1 MGIVILLLMLAGV
14 GLMLT
19 RKLPT
24 AFALVLLGLAVAVV
38 VGAPLTGENSVLDTV
53 VQEGS
58 TTLAATMLAVLI
70 GSWLGKLMEET
81 GIAGTL
87 VRKIVEFGGD
97 RPTVVALGVLAVSAL
112 VGTVTGSAPAAMMAG
127 IIGIPAMIAVGV
139 PKTTAAGTILMGI
152 AAGLPFELP
161 VWQFFSTALELP
173 VETVRSFMLRLFPF
187 AAFFAVVFVLVET
200 RRKGVEHAWSLASA
214 GERSGGGGAGD
225 GGSSAGGGASG
236 GDGRKGAARRRRDRA
251 RRMGDAPWYAL
262 LAPVVPLVLALGFE
276 LAIIPSMLA
285 GVLWAL
291 VTTTRPGQLS
301 KRLLRTLYGGFEV
314 AAPPIALFIAI
325 GILLAAV
332 KLPGAVAALDPL
344 VKAVAPGNPV
354 VFVLVFTLLVPL
366 CLYRG
371 PLNVYGLGAGIAGV
385 LIAAG
390 IYPAVAVLGLTASY
404 NQVFGVSDPTSTQT
418 VWAAQYSGV
427 SPQQVMLRTLPYV
440 WCVALGGLIVTAT
453 TQL

>member
-24 AFALVLLGLAVAVV
+24 AFALVLLAIAIAIAA
-38 VGAPLTGENSVLDTV
+38 GAPLTGENSVLDTV
-53 VQEGS
+53 IQQGAPA
-58 TTLAATMLAVLI
+58 LAATMLAVLI

-112 VGTVTGSAPAAMMAG
+112 IGTVTGSAPAAMMAG

-173 VETVRSFMLRLFPF
+173 IDTVKSFMMRLFPF
-187 AAFFAVVFVLVET
+187 AAFFAVLFVLVES

-214 GERSGGGGAGD
+214 AERSGGGDRLKSPGE
-225 GGSSAGGGASG
+225 
-236 GDGRKGAARRRRDRA
+236 RRRGRA

-262 LAPVVPLVLALGFE
+262 LAPAVPLVLALGFE
-276 LAIIPSMLA
+276 LPIIPSMLA

-291 VTTTRPGQLS
+291 ATTTRPGQLN

-332 KLPGAVAALDPL
+332 KLPGAVEALDPL

-354 VFVLVFTLLVPL
+354 VFVIVFTLLVPL

-440 WCVALGGLIVTAT
+440 WCVALGGLILTAT

>member
-14 GLMLT
+14 GLMLA
-19 RKLPT
+19 RVLPT
-24 AFALVLLGLAVAVV
+24 AFALVLLGVAIAVAA
-38 VGAPLTGENSVLDTV
+38 GAPLTGENSILDTV
-53 VQEGS
+53 LQQGAPA
-58 TTLAATMLAVLI
+58 LAATMLAVLI

-152 AAGLPFELP
+152 AAGMPFELP

-173 VETVRSFMLRLFPF
+173 VDTVKGFMLKLFPF
-187 AAFFAVVFVLVET
+187 AAFFAVLFVLVES

-214 GERSGGGGAGD
+214 AERD
-225 GGSSAGGGASG
+225 KGGSP
-236 GDGRKGAARRRRDRA
+236 RERRRARA

-262 LAPVVPLVLALGFE
+262 LAPVVPLVLALG
-276 LAIIPSMLA
+276 LDLPIIPSMLG

-291 VTTTRPGQLS
+291 LTTTRPGHLN
-301 KRLLRTLYGGFEV
+301 KRLLRTLYGGFEI
-314 AAPPIALFIAI
+314 AAPPIALFVAI
-325 GILLAAV
+325 GVLLAAV
-332 KLPGAVAALDPL
+332 KLPGAVEALNPL
-344 VKAVAPGNPV
+344 VEAVAPGNPV

-427 SPQQVMLRTLPYV
+427 GPQHVMLRTLPYV
-440 WCVALGGLIVTAT
+440 WCVALGGLIVTAA

>member
-14 GLMLT
+14 GLMLA
-19 RKLPT
+19 RVLPT
-24 AFALVLLGLAVAVV
+24 AFALVLLGVVIAVV
-38 VGAPLTGENSVLDTV
+38 AGAPLTGENSIFDTV
-53 VQEGS
+53 LQEGAPA
-58 TTLAATMLAVLI
+58 LAATMLAVLI

-97 RPTVVALGVLAVSAL
+97 RPTVVALGVLTVSAL

-152 AAGLPFELP
+152 AAGMPFELP

-173 VETVRSFMLRLFPF
+173 VDTVKGFMLKLFPF
-187 AAFFAVVFVLVET
+187 AAFFAVLFVLVES

-214 GERSGGGGAGD
+214 AERDGGG
-225 GGSSAGGGASG
+225 SP
-236 GDGRKGAARRRRDRA
+236 RERRRARA

-262 LAPVVPLVLALGFE
+262 LAPLVPLVLALGFDV
-276 LAIIPSMLA
+276 AIIPSMLA

-291 VTTTRPGQLS
+291 LTTTRPGHLN
-301 KRLLRTLYGGFEV
+301 KRLLRTLYGGFEI
-314 AAPPIALFIAI
+314 AAPPIALFVAI
-325 GILLAAV
+325 GVLLAAV
-332 KLPGAVAALDPL
+332 KLPGAVEALNPL
-344 VKAVAPGNPV
+344 VEAVAPGNPI

-427 SPQQVMLRTLPYV
+427 GPQQVMLRTLPYV
-440 WCVALGGLIVTAT
+440 WCVALGGLIVTAAT
-453 TQL
+453 HL

>member
-14 GLMLT
+14 GLMLA
-19 RKLPT
+19 RVLPT
-24 AFALVLLGLAVAVV
+24 AFALVLLGVAIAVAA
-38 VGAPLTGENSVLDTV
+38 GAPLTGENSILDTV
-53 VQEGS
+53 LQEGAPA
-58 TTLAATMLAVLI
+58 LAATMLAVLI

-97 RPTVVALGVLAVSAL
+97 RPTVVALGVLTVSAL

-152 AAGLPFELP
+152 AAGMPFELP

-173 VETVRSFMLRLFPF
+173 VDTVKGFMLKLFPF
-187 AAFFAVVFVLVET
+187 AAFFAVLFVLVES

-214 GERSGGGGAGD
+214 AERDGGG
-225 GGSSAGGGASG
+225 SP
-236 GDGRKGAARRRRDRA
+236 RERRRARA

-262 LAPVVPLVLALGFE
+262 LAPLVPLVLALGFDV
-276 LAIIPSMLA
+276 AIIPSMLA

-291 VTTTRPGQLS
+291 LTTTRPGHLN
-301 KRLLRTLYGGFEV
+301 KRLLRTLYGGFEI
-314 AAPPIALFIAI
+314 AAPPIALFVAI
-325 GILLAAV
+325 GVLLAAV
-332 KLPGAVAALDPL
+332 KLPGAVEALNPL
-344 VKAVAPGNPV
+344 VEAVAPGNPV

-427 SPQQVMLRTLPYV
+427 GPQQVMLRTLPYV
-440 WCVALGGLIVTAT
+440 WCVALGGLVVTAA